1 MTQTDSSATEAR
13 PGEIQQER
21 EAIVNKSG
29 DIPGEV
35 CSLGISELWTL
46 LRYFEQLFVN
56 DMLGLISEQTGI

>member
-1 MTQTDSSATEAR
+1 M
-13 PGEIQQER
+13 
-21 EAIVNKSG
+21 NKSG

-56 DMLGLISEQTGI
+56 DMLGPIS